1 MGYKVAIIGLGLVGG
16 SLGLAL
22 NDSRLVDTVWGY
34 DLDPETMQLAR
45 SIGAIH
51 AAGTLP
57 EAVRGADYVFICT
70 PLKAMASVLR
80 EISPWLKA
88 GCTVSDV
95 GSVKV
100 PVGEWMHVLPAEVHA
115 IGGHPMAGS
124 EKSGF
129 AGADRYLFENALYVL
144 CPFRLAAPEAVE
156 RLVTLLRETGAQVK
170 ILDAA
175 VHDRIVALISHLPH
189 VLACSLLSL
198 AEQMD
203 DGLTLAAGSFRDLT
217 RVASSNPFLWEDIL
231 IANRQEVFR
240 AIDSL
245 IGTLQEFKRDL
256 AAAEAG
262 KIAQWLQRGQQ
273 IRETIPQ
280 RKKGLFP
287 ASCEIVVMVP
297 DRPGIIGQLGLWLGE
312 ENINIVD
319 IEILRVREGEGGTI
333 RIGLP
338 DKEDVEKALRRLRQ
352 EGVKAWQR

>member
-22 NDSRLVDTVWGY
+22 NGSPLVDSIWGY
-34 DLDPETMQLAR
+34 DLNADAR
-45 SIGAIH
+45 QMACSIGAIH
-51 AAGTLP
+51 ATGTLS
-57 EAVRGADYVFICT
+57 EVVSGADYVFICT
-70 PLKAMASVLR
+70 PLKAMKTVLI

-95 GSVKV
+95 GSVKS
-100 PVGEWMHVLPAEVHA
+100 PVGEWMHVLPAGVHA

-124 EKSGF
+124 EKSGL

-144 CPFRLAAPEAVE
+144 CPFGMVAPETVGRLAA
-156 RLVTLLRETGAQVK
+156 LLRETGAQIK

-198 AEQMD
+198 AEQMEY
-203 DGLTLAAGSFRDLT
+203 GLTLAAGSFRDLT

-245 IGTLQEFKRDL
+245 IETLQEFKRDL
-256 AAAEAG
+256 AIAEPG
-262 KIAQWLQRGQQ
+262 RIARWLQRGQQ

-280 RKKGLFP
+280 RKKGLLP

-338 DKEDVEKALRRLRQ
+338 EREDVERALQRLHR